1 MVFQFFNTRVPLFF
15 PQLKFFCFIVRQV
28 HLFVWLSS
36 GYDCGVYVIG
46 NLLRNCGKTFLTM
59 QSSVW
64 VSQYCQ
70 KRMLMKYLIVDLKKE
85 NLVQK
90 SFCKQ
95 FDLKL
100 QVDCKLKNVS
110 FLVEGR
116 VDSLHLGQNLTGLE
130 FGKFCH

>member
-1 MVFQFFNTRVPLFF
+1 MVLQHKGPPLFS
-15 PQLKFFCFIVRQV
+15 QLKFLCFIVRLV
-28 HLFVWLSS
+28 HLSVWFSS

-59 QSSVW
+59 PSSVW

-70 KRMLMKYLIVDLKKE
+70 KRLLMKYLIVDLKKE

-95 FDLKL
+95 FDPKL
-100 QVDCKLKNVS
+100 QVDCTLKNVC

-130 FGKFCH
+130 FRKFCH